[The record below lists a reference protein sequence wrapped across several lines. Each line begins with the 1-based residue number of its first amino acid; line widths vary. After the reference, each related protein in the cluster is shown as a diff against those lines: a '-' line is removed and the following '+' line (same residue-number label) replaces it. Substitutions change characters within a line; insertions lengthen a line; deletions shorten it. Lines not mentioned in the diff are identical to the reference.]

1 MILRRAILAVL
12 AATILA
18 GCTDQQLREMDHLG
32 MLEPLYRRP
41 LPAIG
46 DEGHPRPRQGES
58 LATAASANDR
68 PVGSA
73 PGRRQWR
80 YIVIHHSAT
89 DGGNAAQFDA
99 HHRDQGMDELG
110 YHFVITNGR
119 GGPDGAVQ
127 VGPRWRKQ
135 KHGAHCGGTPNNE
148 YNEHG
153 IGICLVGNFDH
164 SRPTASQRAALD
176 SLVRHL
182 TETYGIP
189 AKNVVTHQDAP
200 LASTECPGR
209 SLRDYVF
216 RRLRPAVGV
225 RIAAR

>member
-1 MILRRAILAVL
+1 MSLQRAIVGVL
-12 AATILA
+12 AAMVLG

-32 MLEPLYRRP
+32 MFEPLYRRP

-46 DEGHPRPRQGES
+46 DPGRAHSRTTQP
-58 LATAASANDR
+58 AAVEA
-68 PVGSA
+68 A
-73 PGRRQWR
+73 PGQASVLPPASRPWR

-99 HHRDQGMDELG
+99 HHRGQGMDELG

-153 IGICLVGNFDH
+153 IGICLVGHFDH
-164 SRPTASQRAALD
+164 SRPTQKQQAALH
-176 SLVRHL
+176 SLVLHL
-182 TETYGIP
+182 TATYGIP
-189 AKNVVTHQDAP
+189 AENVVTHQDAP
-200 LASTECPGR
+200 LASTECPGQ
-209 SLRDYVF
+209 SLREHVQ
-216 RRLRPAVGV
+216 RELRPAVGV
-225 RIAAR
+225 HVAAR

>member
-1 MILRRAILAVL
+1 MTLRRAILGLL
-12 AATILA
+12 ASTILG
-18 GCTDQQLREMDHLG
+18 GCTDQQLRQMDHLG
-32 MLEPLYRRP
+32 LLEPLYRRP

-46 DEGHPRPRQGES
+46 DGGPGYPRAARREAATQEVVVHPAPAQGQ
-58 LATAASANDR
+58 R
-68 PVGSA
+68 H
-73 PGRRQWR
+73 WR

-89 DGGNAAQFDA
+89 EGGSAAQFDA
-99 HHRDQGMDELG
+99 HHRTEMGMDELG
-110 YHFVITNGR
+110 YHFVITNGH

-135 KHGAHCGGTPNNE
+135 KHGAHCGGTPDNE

-164 SRPTASQRAALD
+164 SHPTPKQRAALD
-176 SLVRHL
+176 RLVHHL

-189 AKNVVTHQDAP
+189 AENVVTHQDAP

-209 SLRDYVF
+209 LLREHVF
-216 RRLRPAVGV
+216 RRLRPAVSV
-225 RIAAR
+225 RVASR

>member
-1 MILRRAILAVL
+1 MSLRHAMVGVL
-12 AATILA
+12 AATILG

-46 DEGHPRPRQGES
+46 DGKRVRPHGIES
-58 LATAASANDR
+58 PASEPSPAT
-68 PVGSA
+68 
-73 PGRRQWR
+73 PGGRAWH

-99 HHRDQGMDELG
+99 HHRGQGMDELG

-119 GGPDGAVQ
+119 GGADGAVQ

-153 IGICLVGNFDH
+153 VGICLVGNFDQ
-164 SRPTASQRAALD
+164 SRPTAKQRAALD

-182 TETYGIP
+182 TATYGIP
-189 AKNVVTHQDAP
+189 PENVVTHQDAP

-209 SLRDYVF
+209 SLHEHVF
-216 RRLRPAVGV
+216 RRLRPSLGIHV
-225 RIAAR
+225 AAR

>member
-1 MILRRAILAVL
+1 MALRRAILG
-12 AATILA
+12 ILA
-18 GCTDQQLREMDHLG
+18 VTVLGGCTDQQLREMDHLG
-32 MLEPLYRRP
+32 LLEPLYRRP

-46 DEGHPRPRQGES
+46 DEGPGYPRAAQQ
-58 LATAASANDR
+58 ASATSEIVVH
-68 PVGSA
+68 PAPG

-89 DGGNAAQFDA
+89 AGGNAAQFDV
-99 HHRDQGMDELG
+99 HHRTELGMDELG

-153 IGICLVGNFDH
+153 IGICLVGNFDQ
-164 SRPTASQRAALD
+164 SRPTLSQQAALD
-176 SLVRHL
+176 SLVHHL

-189 AKNVVTHQDAP
+189 AANVVTHQDAP

-209 SLRDYVF
+209 SLREYVF
-216 RRLRPAVGV
+216 RRLRPAVSV
-225 RIAAR
+225 RVASR